1 MRDLARLAI
10 FGERSYVMQIAA
22 LDAGVL
28 FVLAIS
34 GIGVLSTML
43 AGWSSNN
50 KFSLMGAARGG
61 LADDLVRSG
70 HGASRSSAWWSPTAR
85 SI

>member
-1 MRDLARLAI
+1 
-10 FGERSYVMQIAA
+10 MQVAG

-28 FVLAIS
+28 FVLAVS
-34 GIGVLSTML
+34 GIGVLATML

-61 LADDLVRSG
+61 LADDLVRGRDGVRDHQS
-70 HGASRSSAWWSPTAR
+70 WWSRTAR